1 MPDWSLKTP
10 VVFLIFNRPATAVRV
25 FEAIRNARPP
35 QLLVVADGPRPNRAG
50 EADRVREVRDIVS
63 RVDWECEVLTNYS
76 EVNLG
81 CRQRVSSG
89 LNWAFGLVE
98 EAIILEDDCVPHPT
112 FFRFCEELL
121 EKYRDDRRIMHISGD
136 HFPFV
141 PADQS
146 ETSYYFSRYAHV
158 WGWATWRRAWQY
170 YDASTDVW
178 HGARDRAV
186 FVHEFER
193 PEERSFWLR
202 TWSTVFSGG
211 IDSWDYQW
219 TFTCIMQH
227 GLAIMPNVNL
237 VSNIGFGADATHLGQ
252 QDPLAASLPTEDMR
266 FPLKHP
272 RAMIRNVEADWLT
285 GRFFFSDRNLLQRA
299 VNRLE
304 RLRARWLRA
313 WSKPRAAGK

>member
-1 MPDWSLKTP
+1 MPDWLLKTP
-10 VVFLIFNRPATAVRV
+10 VILLIFNRPATTARV

-35 QLLVVADGPRPNRAG
+35 QLLVVADGPRPDRAG
-50 EADRVREVRDIVS
+50 EADRVREARQIVS
-63 RVDWECEVLTNYS
+63 QVDWECEVLTNYS
-76 EVNLG
+76 DVNLG
-81 CRQRVSSG
+81 CRRRVSSG

-121 EKYRDDRRIMHISGD
+121 EKYRDDQRIMHISGD
-136 HFPFV
+136 RFPFV

-146 ETSYYFSRYAHV
+146 GASYYFSRYAHV
-158 WGWATWRRAWQY
+158 WGWATWRRAWQH
-170 YDASTDVW
+170 YDASADIW
-178 HGARDRAV
+178 RSARDRAV
-186 FVHEFER
+186 FVRGFER

-202 TWSTVFSGG
+202 TWSAVFAGG

-219 TFTCIMQH
+219 AFTCIMQH
-227 GLAIMPNVNL
+227 GLAIMPGVNL

-252 QDPLAASLPTEDMR
+252 QDPLAASLPTEEMR

-272 RAMIRNVEADWLT
+272 RVMMRNVEADRLI
-285 GRFFFSDRNLLQRA
+285 GRFFFYDRSLLQRA

-304 RLRARWLRA
+304 RLRARWRRA
-313 WSKPRAAGK
+313 WSKPTAARK